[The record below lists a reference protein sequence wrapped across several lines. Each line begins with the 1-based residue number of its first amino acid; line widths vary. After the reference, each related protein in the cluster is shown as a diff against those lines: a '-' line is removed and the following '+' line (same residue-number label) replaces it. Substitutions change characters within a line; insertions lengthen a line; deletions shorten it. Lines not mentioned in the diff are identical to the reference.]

1 MSNYSI
7 TYPNNI
13 SMIYSNTSGNTLSI
27 SATGVQLTDSDNS
40 TLLNSDGLSNNNVF
54 DISLNALTFKGATG
68 ASGYI
73 VMADSLGAPYWTS
86 LLDHERQNLYNVLSL
101 NNGASG
107 LGITG
112 LSDLTFTHGVTLSS
126 TTENNLSI
134 QTPTSIPVTS
144 IHTGL
149 TGYLPITINGNNYY
163 LQLYS
168 AN

>member
-1 MSNYSI
+1 MSNFSI
-7 TYPNNI
+7 NYPGI
-13 SMIYSNTSGNTLSI
+13 SMTYTNSTGNTLSV
-27 SATGVQLTDSDNS
+27 SATGVQLNDSDDT
-40 TLLNSDGLSNNNVF
+40 TLLTSDGLSNNRVF
-54 DISLNALTFKGATG
+54 DISLNSLTFKGATG
-68 ASGYI
+68 TSGYI

-86 LLDHERQNLYNVLSL
+86 LLEHERQDLYDVLYL
-101 NNGASG
+101 DNNASG

-134 QTPTSIPVTS
+134 QTPTTIPVTS